1 MRAMAGR
8 EGKRKTPPRRSTSFR
23 TIALITLLPIAGL
36 VAYLGWR
43 FFREHVPMP
52 AAKPEMAAVVTKPAV
67 APPPRRK
74 HRRDIVLILDDVGF
88 DHQPVDG
95 AMRIDPNINFAVV
108 PNGHSTREAAETLH
122 AHGFEVLCH
131 LPMEPH
137 DYPRRSAGPGAV
149 MTSMSDGEIA
159 AATLANVRA
168 VPFARG
174 VNNHMGSRATA
185 DRRVMTDVLGAL
197 PKGMYFV
204 DSRTTSDSVAESLAK
219 SMRIPTTARNVFL
232 DNVQNEAAIR
242 HQLAQLTALADER
255 GVAVAIGHMYP
266 VTVKVLSEDAP
277 KLRASG
283 FRFVRASTAVN

>member
-1 MRAMAGR
+1 MNAMAGR
-8 EGKRKTPPRRSTSFR
+8 EGRRKTPPRRSTSFH
-23 TIALITLLPIAGL
+23 TIALLTLLPIAGL
-36 VAYLGWR
+36 ILYIGWR
-43 FFREHVPMP
+43 FFREHLPTR
-52 AAKPEMAAVVTKPAV
+52 AEKPEIAAVVTKPV
-67 APPPRRK
+67 PSPLPPKK

-88 DHQPVDG
+88 DRQPVDG

-159 AATLANVRA
+159 AATVANVRA

-197 PKGMYFV
+197 PKGMYFI
-204 DSRTTSDSVAESLAK
+204 DSRTTSDSVAESMAK

-232 DNVQNEAAIR
+232 DNVQNESAIR
-242 HQLAQLTALADER
+242 RQLAELTALANER
-255 GVAVAIGHMYP
+255 GVAVGIGHIYP
-266 VTVKVLSEDAP
+266 VTVKVLTEDAP

-283 FRFVRASTAVN
+283 FRFVRASAAVN